1 MVRNTEDSV
10 DTIIKQW
17 QKELPELAS
26 EKMALIGR
34 LKRCAALI
42 QPKLDSVFNE
52 YGLGSGSFD
61 VLATLRRSGSPYC
74 LSPTELFASLMVT
87 SGTMTVRLQK
97 LESQGLIKR
106 VPNPNDARSTLVQL
120 TEKGAQLIEKAVF
133 EHVENES
140 RLLDGL
146 SDETQQQLNQN
157 LAELMYLLENKN
169 NR

>member
-1 MVRNTEDSV
+1 MVRSTEDPV
-10 DTIIKQW
+10 DIIIKQW

-97 LESQGLIKR
+97 LENQGLIKR

-120 TEKGAQLIEKAVF
+120 TEKGALLIEKAVF
-133 EHVENES
+133 DHVENES

-146 SDETQQQLNQN
+146 SNKTQQQLNQN
-157 LAELMYLLENKN
+157 LAELMQLLEKQE
-169 NR
+169 